1 MLKYI
6 EKQTCTSTQRRRSL
20 DFGLTPASSVELEEN
35 EFGLDVSK
43 AKAYAA
49 QRVFFCPQGR
59 GLYQIFFNPKSK
71 IPGQST
77 IKNSTKACVICFFN
91 F

>member
-6 EKQTCTSTQRRRSL
+6 EKQTCTSTQRRKSI

-35 EFGLDVSK
+35 EFGLDVSE
-43 AKAYAA
+43 AYAA

-59 GLYQIFFNPKSK
+59 GLYQIFFNPKST
-71 IPGQST
+71 IHGQST
-77 IKNSTKACVICFFN
+77 IKNLTKACVICFFN